1 MSEFSLSSITPKRS
15 TKAAPMVLA
24 RTSSA
29 QKIQSHSSLLSKHAV
44 VPQASS
50 SDNEFDDD
58 EDGIATITTTS
69 PGETEPRR
77 KSRTSGKRKEL
88 SSSTNKH
95 KKKRKSKAKSTKT
108 RHKKAS
114 GQSGRSGSGGSSS
127 SSSSSSDDSSDSDN
141 GSSSEDGGCL
151 SGKGSFKG
159 STNEGVNSSGGD
171 LNDEDEGGH
180 GKILESPDI
189 KATMLN
195 FVDDYPC
202 TSPEIE
208 ADVPVFLGALKQPYV
223 LSLPEL
229 IENDSGMHDDRYVPQ
244 NVHLCTTET
253 LPGDWVLGKDSKL
266 VVLAR
271 RTHWRSH
278 FSMRSLELERTLDD
292 VISSAVFNSCRDST
306 PYCISALKVR
316 VDMVESRDAQVVLTA
331 VCTPLMDA
339 DSASTSGSGDTHMFQ
354 LDDALPSSGN
364 GPSSVRSGSTAGH
377 GSHGH
382 QQQQQQQQQNP
393 QGVIIT
399 ALTSLPHKV
408 ITRYLGFVN
417 MHIVRESFNLSNEL
431 GKEGFTTD
439 IFVDMFAILRARVS
453 AMNGNALIG
462 FNMNIFHFKSSTQK
476 DQGYCLISL
485 TGDAVKY
492 RDA

>member
-1 MSEFSLSSITPKRS
+1 
-15 TKAAPMVLA
+15 MVLS

-29 QKIQSHSSLLSKHAV
+29 QKISSHSTLLPRPTV
-44 VPQASS
+44 VHQASS
-50 SDNEFDDD
+50 SDNDEFDDN
-58 EDGIATITTTS
+58 EDGIAIITTTATT
-69 PGETEPRR
+69 ETEPRK
-77 KSRTSGKRKEL
+77 KSKPSGRRKEL

-95 KKKRKSKAKSTKT
+95 KKKKKSKAKSTKT
-108 RHKKAS
+108 KHKKGS
-114 GQSGRSGSGGSSS
+114 DQSGNTSSSGNSDDDGSSS
-127 SSSSSSDDSSDSDN
+127 SSSSSDSD
-141 GSSSEDGGCL
+141 SSSEDEGCL

-159 STNEGVNSSGGD
+159 STNEGVNSGD
-171 LNDEDEGGH
+171 FGVDDDEH

-202 TSPEIE
+202 SSPEME

-253 LPGDWVLGKDSKL
+253 LPGDWILGKDSKL

-339 DSASTSGSGDTHMFQ
+339 DSASSSGSSDTHMFQ
-354 LDDALPSSGN
+354 LDDALPSSAN
-364 GPSSVRSGSTAGH
+364 GLSSGRSGSATVSH

-382 QQQQQQQQQNP
+382 QQQQQQQNP

-399 ALTSLPHKV
+399 ALTNLPHKV

-492 RDA
+492 RDV